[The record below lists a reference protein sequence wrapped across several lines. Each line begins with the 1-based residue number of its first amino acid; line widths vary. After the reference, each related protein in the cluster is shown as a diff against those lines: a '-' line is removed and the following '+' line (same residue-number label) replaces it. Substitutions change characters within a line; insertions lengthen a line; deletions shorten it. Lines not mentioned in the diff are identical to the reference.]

1 MNKSHLTYILIAAF
15 ASGCEKDTIKPDTG
29 DEKPKV
35 WECLLSAEDENT
47 SSNQIGCSSDF
58 DILAAAPLDASIPGA
73 RSVKTVL
80 DRLDDNQ
87 LYFQNS
93 NLYPIHWDFASAN
106 LSGNGLPIVP
116 DLSTFNTSEYFSPD
130 RRFILGAVTY
140 YEEPDV
146 WAYEISPYDT
156 ASAEMITLAFNRIRD
171 NAYFGEDLLFHP
183 TAEAVET
190 VAADL
195 SEDIPIITTDEL
207 FEGINYQPLNLATSM
222 GRLGFY
228 TSAELEESY
237 LDFREIIVLQAV
249 PNDIGVVSG
258 IITEQFQ
265 TPLSHIN
272 VLSQNRGTPNM
283 GLRGAFESEELRALE
298 GKWVELSVG
307 AFEYTI
313 REVTQAEADE
323 WWESHKPEP
332 LEPTPMDI
340 TNTVIVATQ
349 DLLDLSTTGLEEAI
363 AANVPIYGG
372 KATHYGA
379 LTQIDDLPV
388 PTGFAIPVF
397 YYYDHLDSQ
406 GLWPT
411 IEDLLIDPD
420 FAGDPVVRSQRLA
433 ELRLAIEQAP
443 MNPTVLQFIEDKI
456 ISGYEDWTYP
466 MTRFRFRSST
476 NAEDVSGFNGAGL
489 YTSVTGDP
497 RDDALPV
504 EDAIKTVWASVWS
517 DRAFAEREYYSID
530 HTIIGMAVL
539 CHRSFPYEDA
549 NGVAIT
555 ANIFDS
561 LGLEPGFYV
570 NAQVGD
576 VSVVK
581 PQAGVTSDQ
590 YIHYYEQPGQPIVYL
605 AHSSLVDSG
614 ETVLSNS
621 EVNELGIALKAIHQ
635 YFAQVYMSPGVFYGM
650 DVEFKFD
657 SFEHGRSELTIKQA
671 RPYPGWGGVQ

>member
-1 MNKSHLTYILIAAF
+1 MNKSHLTYILIAAL
-15 ASGCEKDTIKPDTG
+15 ASACVKPSVDQDNDS
-29 DEKPKV
+29 DEPKIWACV
-35 WECLLSAEDENT
+35 LDVNDENI
-47 SSNQIGCSSDF
+47 SSDQIGCSSDF
-58 DILAAAPLDASIPGA
+58 DILAAAPMDASIPGA

-80 DRLDDNQ
+80 DRLNANQ

-116 DLSTFNTSEYFSPD
+116 DLSTFNTTEYFSPD
-130 RRFILGAVTY
+130 RRFVLGAVTY

-156 ASAEMITLAFNRIRD
+156 ASAEMISMAFNAIRD
-171 NAYFGEDLLFHP
+171 NAYFGEDLMFHP
-183 TAEAVET
+183 TAEAVQT
-190 VAADL
+190 VAEDL

-207 FEGINYQPLNLATSM
+207 FAGIDYQPLNLATSM

-228 TSAELEESY
+228 STTELAESY
-237 LDFREIIVLQAV
+237 LDFREIVVLEAV
-249 PNDIGVVSG
+249 PNDIAVVSG
-258 IITEQFQ
+258 IITDQFQ

-283 GLRGAFESEELRALE
+283 GLRGAFNDEELRALE
-298 GKWVELSVG
+298 GKWVELTVG
-307 AFEYTI
+307 AFEYAI
-313 REVTQAEADE
+313 REVTQAEADT
-323 WWESHKPEP
+323 WWEGHKPEP

-340 TNTVIVATQ
+340 TNTEIVDTHE
-349 DLLDLSTTGLEEAI
+349 LLDLSTATLEEAI
-363 AANVPIYGG
+363 AANVPVYGG
-372 KATHYGA
+372 KGTHYGA
-379 LTQIDDLPV
+379 LTQIEDLPV
-388 PTGFAIPVF
+388 PTGFAIPVH
-397 YYYDHLDSQ
+397 YYYEHLDSV
-406 GLWPT
+406 GLWPAIDT
-411 IEDLLIDPD
+411 MLADPD
-420 FAGDPVVRSQRLA
+420 FQGDPAVRSEQLA
-433 ELRLAIEQAP
+433 QLRAVIEQAP
-443 MNPTVLQFIEDKI
+443 MNPTALEFIEDKI
-456 ISGYEDWTYP
+456 VSGYDDWTYP

-497 RDDALPV
+497 RDENLPV
-504 EDAIKTVWASVWS
+504 ESAIKTVWASVWS
-517 DRAFAEREYYSID
+517 DRAYAEREYYSID
-530 HTIIGMAVL
+530 HTIIGMAIL

-581 PQAGVTSDQ
+581 PEAGVTSDQ
-590 YIHYYEQPGQPIVYL
+590 YIHYYEQPGQPVVYL
-605 AHSSLVDSG
+605 AHSSLVDPG

-621 EVNELGIALKAIHQ
+621 EVNELGIALKSIHQ
-635 YFAQVYMSPGVFYGM
+635 YFAPLYMSPGKFYGM

-657 SFEHGRSELTIKQA
+657 SFEHGRSELYVKQA
-671 RPYPGWGGVQ
+671 RPYPGWGGAQ